1 MNLLAMKSKGIIYYA
16 LFLLA
21 ATGCQEENNDGI
33 TENAPFFYLQDDELR
48 IGDNL
53 KDTLRISTS
62 HELQALERTIRL
74 CSEEIPSEIPFTI
87 DTLYKTG
94 NNEYA
99 IVFSDRGTMD
109 VYNYPV
115 TLQFSQTGTGTV
127 ASSDTFHIYKN
138 FFTELPVVFIN
149 TPKEA
154 EIVSKEDWLE
164 GTELKIYDGKGNLN
178 YNGIIEIKGRGN
190 TTWSFPKKPYAL
202 KLEEK
207 SEILGMPKHKRWV
220 LLANY
225 LDKTLMRNH
234 IAFFLAQSEGI
245 SLEWTPR
252 GKFVDVVLN
261 GKHNGCYYLCEQIKI
276 DENRIHIH
284 ENTPEDIDGGFLLEF
299 DTNFDEAN
307 KFYSYVKKLPVM
319 VKEPDEDD
327 LTPDQFSFIQDYIN
341 NIDKILYASDFAE
354 TRQYEE
360 FIDVQTFVDY
370 YFIYELTGN
379 SELNWPKSC
388 YMYRDKGG
396 KLKAGPVWDFD
407 YATFG
412 PFYDYFRQGASETGI
427 WWFSRLHEVP
437 AVQQL
442 RAERWN
448 ILYPSFYKVLDEV
461 ERTRS
466 LIHKSAEINSDL
478 WPITGTDP
486 NKEKT
491 LSFDEAVDRLRNN
504 LKEQIEW
511 LNNNI

>member
-1 MNLLAMKSKGIIYYA
+1 
-16 LFLLA
+16 
-21 ATGCQEENNDGI
+21 
-33 TENAPFFYLQDDELR
+33 
-48 IGDNL
+48 
-53 KDTLRISTS
+53 
-62 HELQALERTIRL
+62 
-74 CSEEIPSEIPFTI
+74 
-87 DTLYKTG
+87 
-94 NNEYA
+94 
-99 IVFSDRGTMD
+99 
-109 VYNYPV
+109 
-115 TLQFSQTGTGTV
+115 
-127 ASSDTFHIYKN
+127 
-138 FFTELPVVFIN
+138 
-149 TPKEA
+149 
-154 EIVSKEDWLE
+154 
-164 GTELKIYDGKGNLN
+164 
-178 YNGIIEIKGRGN
+178 
-190 TTWSFPKKPYAL
+190 
-202 KLEEK
+202 
-207 SEILGMPKHKRWV
+207 
-220 LLANY
+220 
-225 LDKTLMRNH
+225 
-234 IAFFLAQSEGI
+234 
-245 SLEWTPR
+245 
-252 GKFVDVVLN
+252 
-261 GKHNGCYYLCEQIKI
+261 
-276 DENRIHIH
+276 
-284 ENTPEDIDGGFLLEF
+284 
-299 DTNFDEAN
+299 
-307 KFYSYVKKLPVM
+307 M